1 MAKLKLSDQGEPI
14 FSSADLITEVYRGN
28 LDKLYLAKADPDD
41 REYQSYIQFLDKNT
55 LDDWPLPE
63 PFIVSDTNIK
73 QFDQNNQNNWFMPRE
88 YAEFDILGYIYSLC
102 RTEEETDRVLKELE
116 LFVKHDMI
124 DVLRFL
130 KYLVDTMR
138 ENKVLWGVGRGSSV
152 ASYCL
157 YLLGVHKIDSLKYDL
172 DIREFLK

>member
-1 MAKLKLSDQGEPI
+1 MKLNNLGEPF
-14 FSSADLITEVYRGN
+14 FSSKDLITEIYRGN
-28 LDKLYLAKADPDD
+28 LDKLNLAKVDPNDQD
-41 REYQSYIQFLDKNT
+41 YQNYIQFLDKNA
-55 LDDWPLPE
+55 LNDWPLPE
-63 PFIVSDTNIK
+63 PFIDNYKELSS
-73 QFDQNNQNNWFMPRE
+73 FDKDNQNNWFMPKE
-88 YAEFDILGYIYSLC
+88 YSEFDIIGHIYSLC
-102 RTEEETDRVLKELE
+102 HTEEETDRVLKELQ
-116 LFVKHDMI
+116 LFVDHDMV